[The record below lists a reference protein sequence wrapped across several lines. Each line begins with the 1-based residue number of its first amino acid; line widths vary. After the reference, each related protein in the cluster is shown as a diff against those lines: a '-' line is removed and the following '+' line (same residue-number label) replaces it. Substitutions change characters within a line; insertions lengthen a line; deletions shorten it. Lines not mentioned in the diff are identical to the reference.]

1 MIRIDRTGV
10 ATPSLLVSEDN
21 RAAKERR
28 RAAAALKQHRD
39 EGKPDHEWKFSYDV
53 YSDAA
58 VKSAL
63 AQLFHNKCAYCET
76 LYSASQPMDVEHWR
90 PKGQIE
96 NSDPDGDPIKPGYW
110 WLAAD
115 WDNLLPSCIDCN
127 RRRKQ
132 RDVVTNEVV
141 NLGKLDQFPLLAG
154 DHVRDEGD
162 VAVERP
168 ALINPCI
175 DDPAAF
181 FEFTP
186 EGVIRPREGL
196 SPIDEGRAAA
206 SIRVYALN
214 RSGLVHN
221 RRETLA
227 LAELSALIVHKVV
240 QLRVDNP
247 DMTDET
253 RVVVDHMIASE
264 FASLA
269 RRCRDDAPYALMLR
283 QFVDRELAAF
293 RDAIEAAAETADEG

>member
-1 MIRIDRTGV
+1 MIRIDRSGV
-10 ATPSLLVSEDN
+10 APPSVLTSDDKG
-21 RAAKERR
+21 AAKERLNA
-28 RAAAALKQHRD
+28 RAALAKHRD
-39 EGKPDHEWKFSYDV
+39 DGKPDNEWKFAFGV
-53 YSDAA
+53 YSNTS
-58 VKSAL
+58 VKNAL

-96 NSDPDGDPIKPGYW
+96 NPDPDGDPIKPGYW

-132 RDVVTNEVV
+132 RDVVTDKVV
-141 NLGKLDQFPLLAG
+141 NLGKLDQFPLVDG
-154 DHVRDEGD
+154 ERVRDEGD
-162 VAVERP
+162 VSLERP
-168 ALINPCI
+168 ALVNPCL

-186 EGVIRPREGL
+186 EGVIRPRDGL
-196 SPIDEGRAAA
+196 SDVDEGRAAA

-227 LAELSALIVHKVV
+227 LAELSALIVHKVA

-247 DMTDET
+247 DMSDKT

-269 RRCRDDAPYALMLR
+269 RRCRDDAPYALMMR
-283 QFVDRELAAF
+283 QFVDRELADF
-293 RDAIEAAAETADEG
+293 RDAIDDAAQQT

>member
-1 MIRIDRTGV
+1 MIRIDRSGV
-10 ATPSLLVSEDN
+10 APPSVLVADDKG
-21 RAAKERR
+21 AAKERLKAR
-28 RAAAALKQHRD
+28 AALKQHRD
-39 EGKPDHEWKFSYDV
+39 DGNPDNEWKFEFDV
-53 YSDAA
+53 YSNTS
-58 VKSAL
+58 VKYAL
-63 AQLFHNKCAYCET
+63 AKLFHNKCAYCET

-96 NSDPDGDPIKPGYW
+96 NADPDGDPMKPGYW

-132 RDVVTNEVV
+132 RDVVTDEVV
-141 NLGKLDQFPLLAG
+141 NLGKLDQFPLVAG
-154 DHVRDEGD
+154 EHVRNEGD
-162 VAVERP
+162 VSLERP
-168 ALINPCI
+168 ALVNPCV

-186 EGVIRPREGL
+186 EGVIRPQDGL
-196 SPIDEGRAAA
+196 SETERQRAAH

-227 LAELSALIVHKVV
+227 LAELSALIVHKVA
-240 QLRVDNP
+240 QLRVANP
-247 DMTDET
+247 AMSDET
-253 RVVVDHMIASE
+253 RVVVDHMLASE

-269 RRCRDDAPYALMLR
+269 RRCRDDAPYALMIR
-283 QFVDRELAAF
+283 QFVDRELAEF
-293 RDAIEAAAETADEG
+293 RRAIADADEVPIVD